1 MTPRF
6 SIVTP
11 VYDPPA
17 DVLRETIASVTAQ
30 TFDDWEL
37 CLVDDCSPSP
47 HVADVLAE
55 AAQSDARV
63 RIARREA
70 NGGIVAA
77 SNDALAMVQGEFVVL
92 LDHDDTLHPEAL
104 RLVDDALTATPEA
117 DYLYSDEDKI
127 DGHGRLSGPF
137 YKPDWSPERLRTQ
150 MYTCHVAVLRRSL
163 VEEVGGFDPAFEGS
177 QDWDLAL
184 RVTERARRVVHV
196 PHVLYHW
203 RLLAGSTAAEGEAA
217 KPYAYDAGT
226 RALQAHCERIGMEA
240 VVERDLEHSG
250 VYHLRPALRH
260 HPRVSIVIPT
270 RGDEREVRAE
280 LITLVTRCVRSIVD
294 RSTYPDYEIVV
305 VADTSTPAAVLD
317 DLRAAGGDRLSV
329 VDYDLP
335 FSFSDKINTGVLAST
350 GEHALML
357 NDDIEVV
364 TPDWLERLVM
374 YSSLPGIGAVGAKLL
389 FGDGRL
395 QHVGVTVQGASPGHL
410 FRGYP
415 GDHAGYANVVRVA
428 NNYSAVTGACLMT
441 PRATFDE
448 VGGLSEQFPLNFN
461 DVDYC
466 LKVQAVGQRVVYD
479 PDTVLFHFESS
490 SRPEGYSP
498 WELEQFRQRWR
509 HATIVDPYVSASF
522 HPTAGSMVPPVYRP
536 DGSVLV

>member
-6 SIVTP
+6 SILTP

-17 DVLRETIASVTAQ
+17 GVLRATIASVADQ
-30 TFDDWEL
+30 TFDDWEM
-37 CLVDDCSPSP
+37 CLVDDCSPSS

-55 AAQSDARV
+55 AARADPRV
-63 RIARREA
+63 RVVHRAE

-77 SNDALAMVQGEFVVL
+77 SNDALAMAQGEFVVL
-92 LDHDDTLHPEAL
+92 LDHDDTLHPDALRVIDEAL
-104 RLVDDALTATPEA
+104 AATPEA

-127 DGHGRLSGPF
+127 DERGRLSGPY

-163 VEEVGGFDPAFEGS
+163 VDEVGGFDPAYEGS
-177 QDWDLAL
+177 HDWDLVL

-196 PHVLYHW
+196 PRVLYHW
-203 RLLAGSTAAEGEAA
+203 RLQAGSTAAQSEAA
-217 KPYAYDAGT
+217 KPYAYDAAT
-226 RALQAHCERIGMEA
+226 RVLQAHCDRTGMPA
-240 VVERDLEHSG
+240 VVERDLAHSG
-250 VYHLRPALRH
+250 VYHLRPALRN

-280 LITLVTRCVRSIVD
+280 QITLVTRCVRSIVD

-305 VADTSTPAAVLD
+305 VADASTPEGVRD
-317 DLRAAGGDRLSV
+317 ELRAAGGDRLSV
-329 VDYDLP
+329 VGYDLP

-350 GEHALML
+350 GQHALLL

-364 TPDWLERLVM
+364 TADWLERMVM
-374 YSSLPGIGAVGAKLL
+374 YSSLPGVGAVGAKLL

-395 QHVGVTVQGASPGHL
+395 QHAGITVAGCSPGNL

-415 GDHAGYANVVRVA
+415 GDHSGYADVIRVA

-490 SRPEGYSP
+490 SRPEGYSS

-509 HATIVDPYVSASF
+509 HATREDPYVSRNF
-522 HPTAGSMVPPVYRP
+522 HPTAGSMIPPVYRP